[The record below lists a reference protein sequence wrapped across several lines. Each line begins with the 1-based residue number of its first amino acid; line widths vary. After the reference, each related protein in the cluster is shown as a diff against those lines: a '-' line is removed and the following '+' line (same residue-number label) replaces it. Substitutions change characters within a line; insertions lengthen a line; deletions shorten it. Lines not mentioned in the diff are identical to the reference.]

1 VLVLLVDTSS
11 AAVTAGVGEV
21 RDGGCRVLAEHAVID
36 AKKHGEALA
45 PLITQCLAE
54 AGAVPSDLG
63 AVVADVGPGPFTGL
77 RVGLVTAAAV
87 ADALALPTYG
97 VCSLDALAAAVA
109 DGGAPFLVA
118 SDARRREVYWA
129 VYGGTGDRLTDPAVD
144 RPEVAGAEAVSRGAS
159 AAVGAGARLYADRL
173 GLRVQGPDHP
183 DVAALLSLAAGRVA
197 AGAPS
202 EPLTPLYLRRP
213 DAVEPTARKSVLR

>member
-21 RDGGCRVLAEHAVID
+21 AGGSCRVLAERSVVD
-36 AKKHGEALA
+36 GKKHGEVLA
-45 PLITQCLAE
+45 PLVSAVLAE
-54 AGAVPSDLG
+54 AGHPAGDLG

-77 RVGLVTAAAV
+77 RVGLVTAAAM
-87 ADALALPTYG
+87 ADALGLPTYG

-109 DGGAPFLVA
+109 DDGDPFLVA
-118 SDARRREVYWA
+118 TDARRREVYWA
-129 VYGGTGDRLTDPAVD
+129 AYGGTGDRLSDPAVD
-144 RPEVAGAEAVSRGAS
+144 RPAVVSDLAVPFGVRR
-159 AAVGAGARLYADRL
+159 AVGAGAQLYGAVL
-173 GLRVQGPDHP
+173 GLPVSGPSYP
-183 DVAALLSLAAGRVA
+183 DVAGLLSLAATRVA

-213 DAVEPTARKSVLR
+213 DAVAPGARKPALP

>member
-21 RDGGCRVLAEHAVID
+21 SDGSFRVLAEWSVVD
-36 AKKHGEALA
+36 GKKHGEALA
-45 PLITQCLAE
+45 PLISSALAS
-54 AGAVPSDLG
+54 AGRPVADLG

-77 RVGLVTAAAV
+77 RVGLVTAAAM
-87 ADALALPTYG
+87 ADALGLPTYG

-109 DGGAPFLVA
+109 DDGDPFLVA
-118 SDARRREVYWA
+118 TDARRREVYWA
-129 VYGGTGDRLTDPAVD
+129 AYGGTGDRLSEPSVD
-144 RPEVAGAEAVSRGAS
+144 RPAVVAAQAAALGARR
-159 AAVGAGARLYADRL
+159 AVGAGAQLYSSVL
-173 GLRVQGPDHP
+173 ELPVSGQSYP
-183 DVAALLSLAAGRVA
+183 DVAGLLSLAATRVA

-213 DAVEPTARKSVLR
+213 DAVEPAARKSVLG